1 MYFLMSGKREIS
13 QSTFLQR
20 QLTSLFR
27 VSRQFEMCTLDDSI
41 NIPLER
47 LREQLDRVSELS
59 RGQLPVYCL
68 CRRGVASAEATR
80 IIREYIDDGSGR
92 IHSVYNIYGGL
103 QAWVENVDD
112 SFPQY

>member
-1 MYFLMSGKREIS
+1 MPTCGLGPLLS
-13 QSTFLQR
+13 STLA
-20 QLTSLFR
+20 SLFR
-27 VSRQFEMCTLDDSI
+27 VSRQFEMCSLNDSI
-41 NIPLER
+41 NLPLEH

-80 IIREYIDDGSGR
+80 IIKECIDDGKGR

-103 QAWVENVDD
+103 RAWVETVDD